1 MKFIAAL
8 VYSPKLLFRT
18 RFTACPARDT
28 QIVMRFKAL
37 NPLICQRDN
46 RLYPPRPAPYNG
58 LFLGYGAAENG
69 SPYGF
74 GSLLLKDTL
83 HEKVVTSARSR
94 DDGAEFLLCKR
105 L

>member
-1 MKFIAAL
+1 VSSYPSPPAAAAPFSSFAHNDMKAAL
-8 VYSPKLLFRT
+8 GVGPDPVT
-18 RFTACPARDT
+18 
-28 QIVMRFKAL
+28 
-37 NPLICQRDN
+37 PLICRWDN
-46 RLYPPRPAPYNG
+46 RLYPPRPGPYNG
-58 LFLGYGAAENG
+58 PFLGYGAAENG
-69 SPYGF
+69 GSYGF